1 MIVLSD
7 GLVNVGETR
16 PDAIA
21 NDVHGLAQRGVST
34 TTLGMG
40 DDYSEDLLAAMAR
53 SGDGNFFYIESADQ
67 LPEIFET
74 ELSDLS
80 ATLGQRVSLG
90 VEPQSGIKI
99 MDVMNDL
106 DQTNT
111 KRYKLPNLVVGSPI
125 NVVVVRLQ
133 IPALS
138 QSAELLKIRLAWD
151 DSEQKGRQVL
161 RAGLELPLV
170 SAEQFSDFP
179 ANETVQE
186 QVALLMAARAQ
197 REAIEF
203 TDRGDYAAASASLQ
217 NARMAMACMAPSEA
231 LLEEQSILEDLETD
245 YQSGRVTSA
254 RKKAFSQSYNLSR
267 SGRSKPRRSMDEKS

>member
-7 GLVNVGETR
+7 GLANVGETR

>member
-1 MIVLSD
+1 
-7 GLVNVGETR
+7 VGETR

-53 SGDGNFFYIESADQ
+53 SGDGNFFHIESPDQ

-74 ELSDLS
+74 ELSGLS